1 MEFSSCGLERRNMW
15 AYNLHPFV
23 TAIPLHLCSA
33 PIAFL
38 VTALPQHYCEKII
51 QVSQVLL
58 KQTLRKQLVLGKHTR
73 KYTSSK
79 QKAFARLSSKKSI
92 V

>member
-1 MEFSSCGLERRNMW
+1 MEFSSCGLEGRNMR

-23 TAIPLHLCSA
+23 TAMPLHLCSA

-38 VTALPQHYCEKII
+38 VTALPQHYCEKNHPG
-51 QVSQVLL
+51 QPSSAQTDPEETACFRKTHQAVYLL
-58 KQTLRKQLVLGKHTR
+58 KAE
-73 KYTSSK
+73 SIC
-79 QKAFARLSSKKSI
+79 KA